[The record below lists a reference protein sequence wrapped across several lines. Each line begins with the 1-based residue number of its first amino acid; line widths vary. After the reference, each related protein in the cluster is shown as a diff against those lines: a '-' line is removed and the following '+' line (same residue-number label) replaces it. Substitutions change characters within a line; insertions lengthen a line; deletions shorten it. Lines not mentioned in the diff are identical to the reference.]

1 MADFSLNN
9 RNPIAMRILLL
20 ILAVNACLFARAADT
35 PAPVPAVQTEVNT
48 ALQPVSRLESD
59 FYDWDQR
66 HAQVLALQKTLDP
79 EIVLIGD
86 SITHLWGGVP
96 AEPLARG
103 TNSWAKTFGQ
113 RRVLNM
119 GFGWDRTQNVLW
131 RLDHGELDGTR
142 PRVVVVNIGSNNFA
156 TTPNARENS
165 PAEVAAAIAAICA
178 RVRQKIPACR
188 ILVMG
193 VLPRGFEPG
202 DAFRT
207 NIRALNALLA
217 QRLAGQPQTQF
228 LAISR
233 QIVAD
238 DAVLSRELMPDGV
251 HPSEAGYAIWGKA
264 LIAAGVLK

>member
-1 MADFSLNN
+1 MLT
-9 RNPIAMRILLL
+9 LG
-20 ILAVNACLFARAADT
+20 VCACLAGRAAET
-35 PAPVPAVQTEVNT
+35 PAPIPPAPTAANT
-48 ALQPVSRLESD
+48 ALQPASRLESD
-59 FYDWDQR
+59 FYDWDKR

-96 AEPLARG
+96 VEPLQRG

-131 RLDHGELDGTR
+131 RLNHGELDGTR

-156 TTPNARENS
+156 TTANARANS
-165 PAEVAAAIAAICA
+165 PAEVAAAIEAICA

-188 ILVMG
+188 IIVMG

-202 DAFRT
+202 DSFRT

-228 LAISR
+228 LDISR

-238 DAVLSRELMPDGV
+238 DAVLPRELMPDGV